1 MYRVN
6 ELWGKAFFFLLFVL
20 MPLSLAAKTTDN
32 IEQLFQSLDNA
43 IAPDFDYASPILK
56 FPTFHGQNRHFCLRL
71 VSSGYQTRA

>member
-32 IEQLFQSLDNA
+32 IGVTCKSVW
-43 IAPDFDYASPILK
+43 IA
-56 FPTFHGQNRHFCLRL
+56 
-71 VSSGYQTRA
+71 